1 VGRSLVGRAL
11 RSRMLLRPQAAAVL
25 REYSSMEVVETLG
38 ESCSV
43 VLQSWEIIQTVSRSS
58 LGSSRLLVWGYT
70 LARLWAE
77 EVEGHIVVALEELV
91 GLVVSG
97 AAVDIGLGNVLVADL
112 DDAEL
117 WVGKRLVGMANCR
130 EMCEALAAIDILH
143 SALVPEVVLHK
154 RPSWAKEDC

>member
-1 VGRSLVGRAL
+1 
-11 RSRMLLRPQAAAVL
+11 
-25 REYSSMEVVETLG
+25 MEVVETLG

-117 WVGKRLVGMANCR
+117 
-130 EMCEALAAIDILH
+130 
-143 SALVPEVVLHK
+143 
-154 RPSWAKEDC
+154 